1 MPESLKK
8 KTVKGVRWS
17 IIDNIGSRGITFIVG
32 IILARLLTPQ
42 DYGLI
47 GVVTIF
53 IALFNCL
60 VDSGFS
66 QALIRQKDVDEA
78 DYNTVFFLN
87 IAVSLFLIVILV
99 LIAPIISI
107 FYESSELNDIIQIM
121 SVIVL
126 LYSLS
131 IVQRSII
138 IRNVDF
144 KKQTIISLSASIIS
158 GTVGITMAFLG
169 YGVWSLVWQQIIK
182 YTVDT
187 SMLWIVNRWIPSF
200 SISIKRAGDLF
211 GFGWKITLVNL
222 IDAIWQQVRQAAIG
236 KYSIASLGHYTRSKQ
251 FSDIFSENML
261 GVLNRV
267 TYPVLSKIQD
277 DDNRLYEAY
286 TNVYRVTSF
295 FCAIGLA
302 SLSAMSEPLV
312 LALLGNKWVT
322 IVDYIPILCLSS
334 FFLAIH
340 KLHMN
345 IIKVKGD
352 SHNVL
357 KYDVF
362 RKVLLLIP
370 LLISVFYGLL
380 YFLWGE
386 VVVGLIVFVLD
397 GVFIS
402 KMLNYKFFEQIY
414 HLKNSILYASV
425 FFMVMYILSFIEMS
439 NLMIL
444 IIQTATLFISFWG
457 LLWKKPNL
465 ELVQLYYFLKK

>member
-1 MPESLKK
+1 MSESLKR

-17 IIDNIGSRGITFIVG
+17 IIDNIGSRGITFVVG

-66 QALIRQKDVDEA
+66 QALIRQKAVDDA

-87 IAVSLFLIVILV
+87 IAVSILLIVILV
-99 LIAPIISI
+99 LIAPIISM
-107 FYESSELNDIIQIM
+107 FYESTELTDIIQVM
-121 SVIVL
+121 SIIVL

-138 IRNVDF
+138 IRNVNF
-144 KKQTIISLSASIIS
+144 KKQTIISLSSSIIS
-158 GTVGITMAFLG
+158 GTVGISMAYLG

-200 SISIKRAGDLF
+200 SISFKRASDLF
-211 GFGWKITLVNL
+211 DFGWKITLVNL

-236 KYSIASLGHYTRSKQ
+236 KYSIASLGYYTRSKQ

-277 DDNRLYEAY
+277 EDNRLYEAY

-312 LALLGNKWVT
+312 LALLGDKWVT
-322 IVDYIPILCLSS
+322 IVEYIPILCLSS
-334 FFLAIH
+334 YFLAIH

-352 SHNVL
+352 SRNVL

-370 LLISVFYGLL
+370 LLISVFYGLI

-397 GVFIS
+397 GAFIS
-402 KMLNYKFFEQIY
+402 KMLNYKFFEQIC

-444 IIQTATLFISFWG
+444 TIQTATLFISFLG
-457 LLWKKPNL
+457 LLWRKPNL

>member
-1 MPESLKK
+1 MSDSLKK

-32 IILARLLTPQ
+32 IFLARLLTPQ

-47 GVVTIF
+47 GVVSVF

-66 QALIRQKDVDEA
+66 QALIRQKVVEDA
-78 DYNTVFFLN
+78 DYNSVFFLN
-87 IAVSLFLIVILV
+87 IAVSIILIVIL
-99 LIAPIISI
+99 I
-107 FYESSELNDIIQIM
+107 FTGSSELTDIIQIM
-121 SVIVL
+121 SIIVL

-144 KKQTIISLSASIIS
+144 KKQTIISLSASTIS
-158 GTVGITMAFLG
+158 GIVGIGMALGG

-200 SISIKRAGDLF
+200 SISIKRAGNLF
-211 GFGWKITLVNL
+211 SFGWKITLVNL

-236 KYSIASLGHYTRSKQ
+236 KNSIASLGYYTRSKQ
-251 FSDIFSENML
+251 FSDIFLENLL

-277 DDNRLYEAY
+277 EDKRLCEAY
-286 TNVYRVTSF
+286 TSVYRVTSF

-302 SLSAMSEPLV
+302 SLAAMSEPLI
-312 LALLGNKWVT
+312 LALLGDKWITV
-322 IVDYIPILCLSS
+322 IGYIPILCLSS
-334 FFLAIH
+334 YFLSIH
-340 KLHMN
+340 KMHMN

-352 SHNVL
+352 SRNVL

-386 VVVGLIVFVLD
+386 VAVGIIVFVFD
-397 GVFIS
+397 GAFIS
-402 KMLNYKFFEQIY
+402 KMLNYKFFDQIC
-414 HLKNSILYASV
+414 HLKNSVLYASV
-425 FFMVMYILSFIEMS
+425 FFMVMYILSFLEIPYI
-439 NLMIL
+439 MIL
-444 IIQTATLFISFWG
+444 TIQIATLFISFLG
-457 LLWKKPNL
+457 LLWKRPNL
-465 ELVQLYYFLKK
+465 ELVQLYNFLKK